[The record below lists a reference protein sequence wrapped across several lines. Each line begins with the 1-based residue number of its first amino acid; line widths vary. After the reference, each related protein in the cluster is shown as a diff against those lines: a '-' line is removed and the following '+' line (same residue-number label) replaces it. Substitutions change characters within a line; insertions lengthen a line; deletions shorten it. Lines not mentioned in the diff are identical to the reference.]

1 MIASMTGFGK
11 GEASDGQRRAVVE
24 VRTVNSRYCDVVP
37 RMPQSLSGLESRLKE
52 VVQAAISRGRIEV
65 TVLLEGAGADGGA
78 PVLNMDVARGYW
90 EGLSRLK
97 EAFGVEGEVD
107 LRTMAVLPDVF
118 RYAPDG
124 VDLEAVWGVIERA
137 TSAAL
142 GQCNRM
148 RRAEGELLRRDFEAR
163 IGALERLLREV
174 EALAPGR
181 VAVARD
187 RLRERLAQLLSNEID
202 PDRLAAEVA
211 ILADRMDITEECV
224 RFHSHNEQFLRS
236 LGRDEPV
243 GRRLNFLLQEMGREA
258 NTIGAKANDA
268 AIAHLVVE
276 MKEEIERL
284 REQAQNVE

>member
-11 GEASDGQRRAVVE
+11 GEASDGQSRAVVE
-24 VRTVNSRYCDVVP
+24 VRTVNSRYCDVAP
-37 RMPQSLSGLESRLKE
+37 RLPQPLSSLEPRLKE
-52 VVQAAISRGRIEV
+52 AVQATISRGRIEV
-65 TVLLEGAGADGGA
+65 SVLFEGAGAGA
-78 PVLNMDVARGYW
+78 SIPILNLDVARGYL

-97 EAFGVEGEVD
+97 EAIGVEGTLD
-107 LRTMAVLPDVF
+107 LGAVAALPDVF
-118 RYAPDG
+118 RYASDG
-124 VDLEAVWGVIERA
+124 IDLEAAWALVERA

-142 GQCNRM
+142 EQCNRM
-148 RRAEGELLRRDFEAR
+148 RQAEGGLLRRDFEAR
-163 IGALERLLREV
+163 IEALETLLREV

-181 VAVARD
+181 VTAARD
-187 RLRERLAQLLSNEID
+187 RLRERLAQLLSNEVD

-236 LGRDEPV
+236 LERDEPV

-258 NTIGAKANDA
+258 NTIGSKANDA